1 MWRPLPRLKHAIR
14 GISACFIIRHD
25 DERRER
31 EGSKRRPLRALTRA
45 ISAVFLNAADK
56 FNVTAASVDESEGIK
71 HLLQLCGQSHV
82 YTWEEAINLK
92 RLNSVVK
99 INEGSFGEVYAI
111 HSTPQAGYTNIIKVV
126 PIDGEAP
133 EDSFD
138 QLTSEEVYSELLS
151 SKLLTKLWSDIE
163 RKNSSTK
170 CFIHLKAAYVVR
182 GPYHPA
188 LQAAWN
194 KYDEDEE
201 CGNANPNELYPDQVY
216 IVFEYENGGDS
227 LDHFKPRHPEEL
239 LSIICQ
245 IATALAAAEQAL
257 RFEHRDL
264 HIGNVLV
271 FKKPRP
277 RDHVATVNGEE
288 FCFHDAGVSVRIID
302 FTLARFEDE
311 GQTHYH
317 KLKEDDALFEG
328 DDSEPHH
335 QIYRDMKEFTGG
347 NWRAYYPVTN
357 RIWLEYLV
365 ERLCDLSKYSHNT
378 ATLRLLHRMLDE
390 LEDCSSAN
398 EFIHT
403 TAFTRTVTYLDS
415 LRDGNPR

>member
-1 MWRPLPRLKHAIR
+1 MRSR
-14 GISACFIIRHD
+14 GISACFIIQLTTTSG
-25 DERRER
+25 ESE
-31 EGSKRRPLRALTRA
+31 KAATPPLRALTRA

-56 FNVTAASVDESEGIK
+56 FNVTAASVDESEG
-71 HLLQLCGQSHV
+71 LQRIAPAQSC
-82 YTWEEAINLK
+82 
-92 RLNSVVK
+92 SQ
-99 INEGSFGEVYAI
+99 SFG
-111 HSTPQAGYTNIIKVV
+111 
-126 PIDGEAP
+126 
-133 EDSFD
+133 
-138 QLTSEEVYSELLS
+138 
-151 SKLLTKLWSDIE
+151 SDIA
-163 RKNSSTK
+163 RRNSSTK
-170 CFIHLKAAYVVR
+170 CFIHLARVI
-182 GPYHPA
+182 
-188 LQAAWN
+188 
-194 KYDEDEE
+194 
-201 CGNANPNELYPDQVY
+201 CGSSQDIRKNFVHHLPNRDGQ
-216 IVFEYENGGDS
+216 
-227 LDHFKPRHPEEL
+227 
-239 LSIICQ
+239 
-245 IATALAAAEQAL
+245 AAEQAL

-302 FTLARFEDE
+302 FTLARF
-311 GQTHYH
+311 GRRCQTHYH

-357 RIWLEYLV
+357 RIWRGV
-365 ERLCDLSKYSHNT
+365 PCRAFVRSKQSNSLHNLPR
-378 ATLRLLHRMLDE
+378 TLLLLHRMLDE
-390 LEDCSSAN
+390 LEDCSSAY